1 KYSGCIV
8 ISDKLK
14 ETAKETVTTLSK
26 TYGIKSIIF
35 TGDQEKNARQVAK
48 KLKIGEYYA
57 ELLPVDK
64 VNLLEKMEN
73 KKNKNSIIAFV
84 GDGVNDS
91 PAIARADI
99 GISMGDI
106 ASDSIVEASKIV
118 LMNGKIKNLLDAIHI
133 SKKTM
138 MIVKQNIIFAIIIK
152 ILVLILTVIGV
163 SNMYFAVFADV
174 GTSILC
180 ILNSIRLLFIKE
192 INIKNNM

>member
-1 KYSGCIV
+1 M
-8 ISDKLK
+8 ISDKIK

-48 KLKIGEYYA
+48 KLKIDEYYA

-118 LMNGKIKNLLDAIHI
+118 LLNGKIKNLLDAIHI

>member
-1 KYSGCIV
+1 M

-48 KLKIGEYYA
+48 KLKIDEYYA

-91 PAIARADI
+91 PTIARADI

>member
-1 KYSGCIV
+1 M

-48 KLKIGEYYA
+48 KLKIDEYYA

-192 INIKNNM
+192 INIKNNT

>member
-1 KYSGCIV
+1 M

-14 ETAKETVTTLSK
+14 ETAKLTVTTLSK

-48 KLKIGEYYA
+48 KLKIDEYYA

>member
-1 KYSGCIV
+1 M
-8 ISDKLK
+8 ISDKIK

-48 KLKIGEYYA
+48 KLKIDEYYA

-84 GDGVNDS
+84 GDGANDS

>member
-1 KYSGCIV
+1 M
-8 ISDKLK
+8 ISDKIK

-48 KLKIGEYYA
+48 KLKIDEYYA

-106 ASDSIVEASKIV
+106 ASDNIVEASKIV

>member
-1 KYSGCIV
+1 M

-48 KLKIGEYYA
+48 KLKIDEYYA

-192 INIKNNM
+192 INIKNNMYNR

>member
-1 KYSGCIV
+1 M
-8 ISDKLK
+8 ISDKIK

-48 KLKIGEYYA
+48 KLKIDEYYA

-99 GISMGDI
+99 GISIGDI

>member
-1 KYSGCIV
+1 M
-8 ISDKLK
+8 ISDKIK

-48 KLKIGEYYA
+48 KLKIEEYYA

>member
-1 KYSGCIV
+1 M

-48 KLKIGEYYA
+48 KLKIDEYYA

-106 ASDSIVEASKIV
+106 ASNSIVEASKIV

>member
-1 KYSGCIV
+1 M

-48 KLKIGEYYA
+48 KLKIDEYYA

-163 SNMYFAVFADV
+163 SNMYFAIFADV
-174 GTSILC
+174 GTSIL
-180 ILNSIRLLFIKE
+180 
-192 INIKNNM
+192 

>member
-1 KYSGCIV
+1 M

-14 ETAKETVTTLSK
+14 EKAKETVTTLSK

-48 KLKIGEYYA
+48 KLKIDEYYA

-106 ASDSIVEASKIV
+106 ASNSIVEASKIV

>member
-1 KYSGCIV
+1 M
-8 ISDKLK
+8 ISDKIK

-35 TGDQEKNARQVAK
+35 TGDQEKNAKQVAK
-48 KLKIGEYYA
+48 KLKIDEYYA

-91 PAIARADI
+91 PAIERADI

>member
-1 KYSGCIV
+1 M

-48 KLKIGEYYA
+48 KLKIDEYYA

-106 ASDSIVEASKIV
+106 AFDSIVEASKIV

-192 INIKNNM
+192 INIKNNMYNR

>member
-1 KYSGCIV
+1 M
-8 ISDKLK
+8 ISDKIK

-48 KLKIGEYYA
+48 KLKIDEYYA

-106 ASDSIVEASKIV
+106 ASDGIVEASKIV

>member
-1 KYSGCIV
+1 M

-48 KLKIGEYYA
+48 KLKIDEYYA

>member
-1 KYSGCIV
+1 M

-48 KLKIGEYYA
+48 KLKIDEYYA

-106 ASDSIVEASKIV
+106 AYSSIVEASKIV

>member
-1 KYSGCIV
+1 M

-48 KLKIGEYYA
+48 KLKIDEYYA

-163 SNMYFAVFADV
+163 SNMYFAIFADV

>member
-1 KYSGCIV
+1 M
-8 ISDKLK
+8 ISDKIK

>member
-1 KYSGCIV
+1 M

-48 KLKIGEYYA
+48 KLKIDEYYA

-84 GDGVNDS
+84 GDGANDS

>member
-1 KYSGCIV
+1 M

-48 KLKIGEYYA
+48 KLKIDEYYA

-192 INIKNNM
+192 INIKNNL

>member
-1 KYSGCIV
+1 M
-8 ISDKLK
+8 ISDKIK

-35 TGDQEKNARQVAK
+35 TGDQEKNAKQVAK
-48 KLKIGEYYA
+48 KLKIDEYYA

-106 ASDSIVEASKIV
+106 ASESIVEASKIV

>member
-1 KYSGCIV
+1 M
-8 ISDKLK
+8 ISDKIK

-48 KLKIGEYYA
+48 KLKIDEYYA

-106 ASDSIVEASKIV
+106 ASDGIVEASKIV

-152 ILVLILTVIGV
+152 FLVLILTVIGV

>member
-1 KYSGCIV
+1 M
-8 ISDKLK
+8 ISDKIK

-35 TGDQEKNARQVAK
+35 TGDQEKNAKQVAK
-48 KLKIGEYYA
+48 KLKIDEYYA

>member
-1 KYSGCIV
+1 M
-8 ISDKLK
+8 ISDKIK

-48 KLKIGEYYA
+48 KLKIDEYYA

-192 INIKNNM
+192 INIKNNMYNR

>member
-1 KYSGCIV
+1 M
-8 ISDKLK
+8 ISDKIK

-35 TGDQEKNARQVAK
+35 TGDQEKNAKQVAK
-48 KLKIGEYYA
+48 KLKIDEYYA

-192 INIKNNM
+192 INIKNNL

>member
-1 KYSGCIV
+1 M

-48 KLKIGEYYA
+48 KLKIDEYYA

-163 SNMYFAVFADV
+163 SNMYFAIFADV

-192 INIKNNM
+192 INIKNNT

>member
-1 KYSGCIV
+1 M

-14 ETAKETVTTLSK
+14 ETAKETLTTLSK

-48 KLKIGEYYA
+48 KLKIDEYYA

>member
-1 KYSGCIV
+1 M
-8 ISDKLK
+8 ISDKIK

-48 KLKIGEYYA
+48 KLKIDEYYA

>member
-1 KYSGCIV
+1 M

>member
-1 KYSGCIV
+1 M

-48 KLKIGEYYA
+48 KLKIDEYYA

-152 ILVLILTVIGV
+152 ILVLILTVIGL

>member
-1 KYSGCIV
+1 M

-48 KLKIGEYYA
+48 RLKIDEYYA

-64 VNLLEKMEN
+64 VNLLEKME
-73 KKNKNSIIAFV
+73 KKKKKNSIIAFV

-106 ASDSIVEASKIV
+106 ASDSIVETSKIV

-152 ILVLILTVIGV
+152 ILLLILTVIGV

>member
-1 KYSGCIV
+1 M

-35 TGDQEKNARQVAK
+35 TGDQEKNAKQVAK
-48 KLKIGEYYA
+48 KLKIDEYYA

>member
-1 KYSGCIV
+1 M
-8 ISDKLK
+8 ISDKIK

-35 TGDQEKNARQVAK
+35 TGDQEKNAKQVAK
-48 KLKIGEYYA
+48 KLKIDEYYA

-118 LMNGKIKNLLDAIHI
+118 FMNGKIKNLLDAIHI

>member
-1 KYSGCIV
+1 M

-48 KLKIGEYYA
+48 KLKIDEYYA

-106 ASDSIVEASKIV
+106 ASDSIVKASKIV

>member
-1 KYSGCIV
+1 M
-8 ISDKLK
+8 ISDKIK

-48 KLKIGEYYA
+48 KLKIDEYYA

-163 SNMYFAVFADV
+163 SNMYFAVFADE

>member
-1 KYSGCIV
+1 M

-48 KLKIGEYYA
+48 KLKIDEYYA

-106 ASDSIVEASKIV
+106 ASDSIVETSKIV

>member
-1 KYSGCIV
+1 M

-48 KLKIGEYYA
+48 KLKIDEYYA

-118 LMNGKIKNLLDAIHI
+118 LLNGKIKNLLDAIHI

-192 INIKNNM
+192 INIKNNMYNR

>member
-1 KYSGCIV
+1 M
-8 ISDKLK
+8 ISDKIK

-26 TYGIKSIIF
+26 TYSIKSIIF

-48 KLKIGEYYA
+48 KLKIDEYYA

>member
-1 KYSGCIV
+1 M

-14 ETAKETVTTLSK
+14 ETAKETVITLSK

-48 KLKIGEYYA
+48 KLKIDEYYA